1 VRKLDKEAKALFDEI
16 CRKIKNELLLKRKV
30 TDIVKEEIRGDFEVD
45 WCLEGGEVYPVV
57 RIYRL
62 DYIDFD
68 RLEKRLTEVGV
79 GRIKMEF
86 RGRVF

>member
-1 VRKLDKEAKALFDEI
+1 MDKEAKALFDEI
-16 CRKIKNELLLKRKV
+16 CRKIMENELLKRKV
-30 TDIVKEEIRGDFEVD
+30 TDIFQEEVRGDFEVD
-45 WCLEGGEVYPVV
+45 LCFEGGKVYPLV
-57 RIYRL
+57 RFYRL

-86 RGRVF
+86 RVKES

>member
-1 VRKLDKEAKALFDEI
+1 MDKETKALFDEI
-16 CRKIKNELLLKRKV
+16 CRKIMENELLKRKV
-30 TDIVKEEIRGDFEVD
+30 TDIFQEEVCGDFEVEL
-45 WCLEGGEVYPVV
+45 CLEGGEVYPVV
-57 RIYRL
+57 RFYGL

-86 RGRVF
+86 RVKES